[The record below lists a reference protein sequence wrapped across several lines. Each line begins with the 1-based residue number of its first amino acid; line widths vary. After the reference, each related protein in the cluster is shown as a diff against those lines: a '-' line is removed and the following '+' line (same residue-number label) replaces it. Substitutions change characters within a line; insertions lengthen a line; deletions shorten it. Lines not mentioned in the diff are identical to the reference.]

1 MIALNDLK
9 IGTRLTLGF
18 GILIGFLIL
27 ISAVAITRIVS
38 ITATT
43 DAIVNER
50 YAKIARISEIE
61 RRILEQTG
69 ALSTALLEQDFPE
82 DARNDL
88 LSVRASSKEFEA
100 KFNQFKASIDTD
112 KGRAL
117 LKDIETARAQFAAQ
131 RDNVLK
137 LLAGNEANSAR
148 IALIKDLRGP
158 RLAYQ
163 QAIHSMAAYQNESML
178 REAKEA
184 KEAGQFAIAFT
195 LGLAALATLASAV
208 IGWVISRSITHPIEQ
223 AVTIAETVA
232 AGDLTSDYRVHR
244 KDEAGQLL
252 RALLNM
258 NHNLAKVVA
267 TVRNSSDSIATG
279 SSQIATGN
287 ADLSQRTEQQ
297 ASSLQQ
303 TAASMEQLNA
313 TVTQNAD
320 SARQADQLAAAAR
333 SVAGKG
339 GEMVDQ
345 VVRTMDDITT
355 SSRKISDIIGVID
368 GIAFQTNI
376 LALNAAVEA
385 ARAGEQ
391 GRGFAVVASEVRNLA
406 HRSAEAAK
414 EIKSL
419 ISASVE
425 RVEAG
430 SRLVS
435 DAGSTMSDIVAQVK
449 RVSDLIGEISAATTE
464 QTSGIGQVSQAVSQL
479 DQVTQQN
486 AALVEESAAAAES
499 LRHQASK
506 LVQAVSVFK
515 IGSAPLAAA

>member
-18 GILIGFLIL
+18 GVLIAFLIL
-27 ISAVAITRIVS
+27 ISVVAITRVIS
-38 ITATT
+38 INATT
-43 DAIVNER
+43 ESIVNER
-50 YAKIARISEIE
+50 YAKIAQINEIE
-61 RRILEQTG
+61 RRILEQTR
-69 ALSTALLEQDFPE
+69 ALSSALLEQDFPE

-88 LSVRASSKEFEA
+88 LSVKASSKEFEA
-100 KFNQFKASIDTD
+100 KFNHFKASIQTE

-117 LKDIETARAQFAAQ
+117 LKDIESARAQFAAQ

-158 RLAYQ
+158 QLAYQ
-163 QAIHSMAAYQNESML
+163 NAIHAMSAYQNDSMVKDAQ
-178 REAKEA
+178 EAKS
-184 KEAGQFAIAFT
+184 AGQFAIALT
-195 LGLAALATLASAV
+195 IGLAALATLASAA
-208 IGWVISRSITHPIEQ
+208 IGWFISRSITKPIEL
-223 AVTIAETVA
+223 AVSIAETVA
-232 AGDLTSDYRVHR
+232 AGDLTSDFRVHGR
-244 KDEAGQLL
+244 DETGQLL
-252 RALLNM
+252 KALLNM
-258 NHNLAKVVA
+258 NSSLANVVA

-279 SSQIATGN
+279 SSEIATGN

-320 SARQADQLAAAAR
+320 AARQADQLAAAAR
-333 SVAGKG
+333 SVASKG
-339 GEMVDQ
+339 GDMVDQ

-355 SSRKISDIIGVID
+355 SSRKIADIISVID

-391 GRGFAVVASEVRNLA
+391 GRGFAVVATEVRNLA

-419 ISASVE
+419 IGASVE

-449 RVSDLIGEISAATTE
+449 RVSDLIGEISAATLE

-499 LRHQASK
+499 LRQQAGK
-506 LVQAVSVFK
+506 LVEAVSVFK
-515 IGSAPLAAA
+515 IGTGQMSAA